1 VDSGKGFLVTT
12 HLDAEELKRFLD
24 ASRGAAVAV
33 LGDLMLDRFV
43 WGVVSRIS
51 PEAPVPVVEVE
62 REDFHLGGAA
72 NVARN
77 LASLGARPLL
87 FGVVGE
93 DEPASQLRNALR
105 ELGLSDEAVLQEGGR
120 RTTVKTRII
129 AHSQQVVRTDWESIE
144 DISGKTEKKALER
157 IETLIAQ
164 SRAVVLSDYAK
175 GALTPAVIERAIAL
189 AKAREIPVLVD
200 PKLRRYRLYRE
211 VTLVTPNQ
219 VEAARF
225 TGLVVHSQED
235 VEAAAQAILRD
246 LQCEG
251 VLVTRGEHGMS
262 LFEAGRPPLHIPT
275 SAREVFDVT
284 GAGDTVIA
292 AAALALA
299 VGAGLPQ
306 AAELANR
313 AAGIVVGKLGTAVVE
328 PEELLNA

>member
-1 VDSGKGFLVTT
+1 MTL
-12 HLDAEELKRFLD
+12 HLDSEQLRRYLE
-24 ASRGAAVAV
+24 ASRGEAVAV

-51 PEAPVPVVEVE
+51 PEAPVPVVEIE

-93 DEPASQLRNALR
+93 DEPATQLRSALR
-105 ELGLSDEAVLQEGGR
+105 ERVLSDEAVISEPGR

-129 AHSQQVVRTDWESIE
+129 AHSQQVVRTDWESSE
-144 DISGKTEKKALER
+144 DIAGKTEEKALEI
-157 IETLIAQ
+157 IETIIADA
-164 SRAVVLSDYAK
+164 RAVVLSDYAK

-189 AKAREIPVLVD
+189 AKARRIPILVD
-200 PKLRRYRLYRE
+200 PKLRRYRLYRG

-219 VEAARF
+219 AEAARF
-225 TGLVVHSQED
+225 TGLVVHSEDD
-235 VEAAAQAILRD
+235 VEAAAEAILRD

-262 LFEAGRPPLHIPT
+262 LFEAGRPPVHIPT

-299 VGAGLPQ
+299 AGAGLPQ

-328 PEELLNA
+328 PEELLSA

>member
-1 VDSGKGFLVTT
+1 MDPGKGSPVTSR
-12 HLDAEELKRFLD
+12 LDSAEVRRWLQAL
-24 ASRGAAVAV
+24 RGQAVAV
-33 LGDLMLDRFV
+33 LGDLMLDQFV

-51 PEAPVPVVEVE
+51 PEAPVPVVEIE

-93 DEPASQLRNALR
+93 DAAASDLKDGLR
-105 ELGLSDEAVLQEGGR
+105 EQGLSDEAVISVQGR

-129 AHSQQVVRTDWESIE
+129 AHGQQVVRADWESTD
-144 DISGKTEKKALER
+144 DITGKAEKKALET
-157 IETLIAQ
+157 IETLIGKA
-164 SRAVVLSDYAK
+164 RAVVLSDYAK

-189 AKAREIPVLVD
+189 AKMRNIPVLVD
-200 PKLRRYRLYRE
+200 PKLRRYRLYRG

-219 VEAARF
+219 GEAARF
-225 TGLVVHSQED
+225 TGLVVHSDDE
-235 VEAAAQAILRD
+235 VEAAAESILRD
-246 LQCEG
+246 LQCEA

-262 LFEAGRPPLHIPT
+262 LFAAGKPPIHIPT
-275 SAREVFDVT
+275 FAREVFDVT

-292 AAALALA
+292 AAALAL
-299 VGAGLPQ
+299 GAGASLPH

-328 PEELLNA
+328 PEELLGA

>member
-1 VDSGKGFLVTT
+1 MTRYFDP
-12 HLDAEELKRFLD
+12 AELRRCLE
-24 ASRGAAVAV
+24 ASRGEAVAV

-51 PEAPVPVVEVE
+51 PEAPVPVVEIE
-62 REDFHLGGAA
+62 REGFHLGGAA

-87 FGVVGE
+87 FGVVGD
-93 DEPASQLRNALR
+93 DEAASQLRGALR
-105 ELGLSDEAVLQEGGR
+105 ERGLSDEAVISEPGR

-129 AHSQQVVRTDWESIE
+129 AHSQQVVRADWESTD
-144 DISGKTEKKALER
+144 DIAGEVETKALETV
-157 IETLIAQ
+157 ETLISE

-175 GALTPAVIERAIAL
+175 GALTPAVIERSIAL
-189 AKAREIPVLVD
+189 ARAREIPVLVD
-200 PKLRRYRLYRE
+200 PKLRRYRLYRG

-219 VEAARF
+219 AEAAHF
-225 TGLVVHSQED
+225 TGLVVHTDDD
-235 VEAAAQAILRD
+235 VQAAAESILRD

-251 VLVTRGEHGMS
+251 VLVTRGEQGMS
-262 LFEAGRPPLHIPT
+262 LFEAGRPPVHIPT
-275 SAREVFDVT
+275 FAREVFDVT

-292 AAALALA
+292 AAALALG
-299 VGAGLPQ
+299 VGASLPQ

-328 PEELLNA
+328 PEELLSSGDRL